1 MIFENILG
9 NEKNKELLKKI
20 LITNSVSHS
29 YMFIGEES
37 TGKMLFAKE
46 FAKGILCENK
56 DNRPCNNCISCV
68 KFDNLNHPDFIVI
81 DEKEETIKNDQ
92 IREMNRN
99 ILEKPIESNKKVY
112 IINNSEN
119 MTQQAQNSLLKTLEE
134 PPEHAVIILIT
145 KDDNRML
152 NTIKS
157 RCTKINFIPLTNLEL
172 KEVLSKNFGIENT
185 TRRIL
190 ELANGS
196 VKRAVE
202 LNSND
207 ELYSKL
213 ENIFANLNNIDLI
226 DFLKHKEQIAE
237 NKEQINTILDFIN
250 VILFEKYNQNSKYL
264 SCISIVEE
272 TKERLEKNSNFDMTI
287 DRLLSKI
294 WEEING

>member
-9 NEKNKELLKKI
+9 NEKNKELLKRI
-20 LITNSVSHS
+20 LTTNTISHS

-68 KFDNLNHPDFIVI
+68 KFDNLNHPDLIVI

-185 TRRIL
+185 TRRML

-287 DRLLSKI
+287 DRLLMKI